1 MVNQNNNTMN
11 TTDYA
16 SIFILIVVAFCGL
29 LVAKSVRRDNEYRK
43 NLKAGD
49 RCRVTFDWDDVP
61 GTITSVLPTY
71 VVVLLDDGEI
81 VEVDRLLIHRP

>member
-1 MVNQNNNTMN
+1 MTIAPLVLL
-11 TTDYA
+11 A
-16 SIFILIVVAFCGL
+16 IVAVCAL
-29 LVAKSVRRDNEYRK
+29 LVAKSVRRDNEFRRT
-43 NLKAGD
+43 LKAGD
-49 RCRVTFDWDDVP
+49 RCRVTFDWDDVS